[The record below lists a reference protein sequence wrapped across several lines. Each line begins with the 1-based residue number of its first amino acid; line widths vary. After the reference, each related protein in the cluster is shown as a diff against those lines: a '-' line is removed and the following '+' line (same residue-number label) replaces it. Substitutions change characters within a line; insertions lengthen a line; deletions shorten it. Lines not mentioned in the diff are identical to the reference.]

1 MAKERK
7 CPHCG
12 ARVWATDDVC
22 MSCGK
27 SLIAPEP
34 TAPQKAPAEPSGQP
48 PTRHERPVRSA
59 TAGMPLTERIPA
71 FFGIYWDYFPWA
83 VMAYATLAGLS
94 RGLIIEWVPFLIF
107 PYLLVTGLVGLA
119 LILWIIIDVIHQDA
133 YLIWLFVGIFCSPFG
148 LVAYLL
154 LGRR

>member
-1 MAKERK
+1 MTEKGV

-12 ARVWATDDVC
+12 EPVYATDEVC

-27 SLIAPEP
+27 SLIVPEP
-34 TAPQKAPAEPSGQP
+34 TAPQKAPPEPSHQP
-48 PTRHERPVRSA
+48 ASRHERPVRSA

-71 FFGIYWDYFPWA
+71 FFGSFWDYFPWA
-83 VMAYATLAGLS
+83 AMAYGTLAGLGQ
-94 RGLIIEWVPFLIF
+94 GLIIESVPFLMF

-133 YLIWLFVGIFCSPFG
+133 YLIWLFVGIFCPPFG

>member
-1 MAKERK
+1 MAEERK
-7 CPHCG
+7 CLHCG
-12 ARVWATDDVC
+12 ARVWATDEVC

-34 TAPQKAPAEPSGQP
+34 TAPQEAPPEPSHQP
-48 PTRHERPVRSA
+48 ASRHERPVRSA

-83 VMAYATLAGLS
+83 AMAYGTLAGLGQ
-94 RGLIIEWVPFLIF
+94 GLIIESGPFLMF
-107 PYLLVTGLVGLA
+107 PYLLVTSLVVLA
-119 LILWIIIDVIHQDA
+119 LVLWMIIDVIHQDA
-133 YLIWLFVGIFCSPFG
+133 YLIWLVVGIFCPGLG
-148 LVAYLL
+148 LVAYLV

>member
-1 MAKERK
+1 MAEERK

-22 MSCGK
+22 MSCGE

-34 TAPQKAPAEPSGQP
+34 TTPQTAPPEPSHRP
-48 PTRHERPVRSA
+48 PSRYEPPVRSA

-71 FFGIYWDYFPWA
+71 LLGGFSDYFPWA
-83 VMAYATLAGLS
+83 AMALGALAGL
-94 RGLIIEWVPFLIF
+94 GQGPIFEWVPFLIF

-119 LILWIIIDVIHQDA
+119 LILWIIVDVIHQDA
-133 YLIWLFVGIFCSPFG
+133 YLFWLFVGIFCPPFG
-148 LVAYLL
+148 LIAYLIW
-154 LGRR
+154 GRR